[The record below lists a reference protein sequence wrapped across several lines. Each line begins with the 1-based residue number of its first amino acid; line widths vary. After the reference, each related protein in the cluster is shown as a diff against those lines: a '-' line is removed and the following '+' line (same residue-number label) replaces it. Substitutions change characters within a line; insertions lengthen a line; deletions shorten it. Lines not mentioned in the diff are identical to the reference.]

1 MVEGGCG
8 KCIQYLM
15 FTFNLLFWLAGCG
28 ILGVGIWLRVTQ
40 GDFATLVPSIP
51 FVTAPNLCIIAGVI
65 VMVVGFIGCCGALKE
80 NKCLLLTLGTPVTLV
95 VFVPIFIQ
103 IFILIPKEYCL
114 LVGCLFILILAMAVN
129 ALYIGDTKT
138 YKRVLLCTPFFVML
152 FIIFC
157 LEITAGALAYVYRDH
172 LEKFAREDL
181 TRGMNQYGMTGQS
194 GLTRAWDLFQTE
206 KHCCGVNNSTD
217 WFNRPVWPNQSW
229 VPDSCCKPVYRAD
242 DCGQSGDVL
251 NFFEDGC
258 VSALKTDFMFNL
270 GLIGGIGIGIGLI
283 QILGMVFSLCLFY
296 RIRNEG
302 TYA

>member
-80 NKCLLLTLGTPVTLV
+80 NKCLLLT
-95 VFVPIFIQ
+95 
-103 IFILIPKEYCL
+103 
-114 LVGCLFILILAMAVN
+114 
-129 ALYIGDTKT
+129 
-138 YKRVLLCTPFFVML
+138 FFVML

-172 LEKFAREDL
+172 LEKFARDDL
-181 TRGMNQYGMTGQS
+181 MRGMDQYGIDGQS

-229 VPDSCCKPVYRAD
+229 VPDSCCKPNYRPNK
-242 DCGQSGDVL
+242 DCGQSGNIL
-251 NFFEDGC
+251 QFFEDGC
-258 VSALKTDFMFNL
+258 VSALKTDFTFNL
-270 GLIGGIGIGIGLI
+270 GLIGAIGIGIGLI
-283 QILGMVFSLCLFY
+283 QILGMVFALCLFY

>member
-80 NKCLLLTLGTPVTLV
+80 NKCLLLT
-95 VFVPIFIQ
+95 
-103 IFILIPKEYCL
+103 
-114 LVGCLFILILAMAVN
+114 
-129 ALYIGDTKT
+129 
-138 YKRVLLCTPFFVML
+138 FFVML

-217 WFNRPVWPNQSW
+217 W
-229 VPDSCCKPVYRAD
+229 
-242 DCGQSGDVL
+242 L
-251 NFFEDGC
+251 
-258 VSALKTDFMFNL
+258 
-270 GLIGGIGIGIGLI
+270 
-283 QILGMVFSLCLFY
+283 
-296 RIRNEG
+296 
-302 TYA
+302 

>member
-114 LVGCLFILILAMAVN
+114 LLRLCDSFMLQHV
-129 ALYIGDTKT
+129 
-138 YKRVLLCTPFFVML
+138 VLLCPQ
-152 FIIFC
+152 
-157 LEITAGALAYVYRDH
+157 